1 MLRNKVSAIVVL
13 PLALWLSSVVSADA
27 LRDPTLPSQGAQMS
41 AATGATSQWRLSSV
55 VNSGN
60 RAYAVIDNKIYSLGD
75 RVHGVKIVT
84 ITDNTVSLSDGRKL
98 SMFPAVTE
106 K

>member
-13 PLALWLSSVVSADA
+13 PLALWLSSAVCADA
-27 LRDPTLPSQGAQMS
+27 LRDPTLPSQGALTS
-41 AATGATSQWRLSSV
+41 AAAGTSSQWRLSSV

-60 RAYAVIDNKIYSLGD
+60 RAYAVIDNKIYSLGES
-75 RVHGVKIVT
+75 VYGVKIVA

-98 SMFPAVTE
+98 SMFPAVT
-106 K
+106 KK